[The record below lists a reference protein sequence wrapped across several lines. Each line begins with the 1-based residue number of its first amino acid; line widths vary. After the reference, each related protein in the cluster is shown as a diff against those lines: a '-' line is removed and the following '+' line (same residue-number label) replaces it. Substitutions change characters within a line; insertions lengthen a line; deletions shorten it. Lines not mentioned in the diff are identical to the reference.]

1 MAFVSGGF
9 WSNISLADNGG
20 NVTTKTYELDA
31 ADAAEAATNHAAV
44 VAALTAVTD
53 ARVIAHFWYEK
64 SVQDTPTLPASGV
77 QIEDQA
83 LLTFEIAGN
92 PLKSATLTIPAPKP
106 GIFQAV
112 TGSGANQV
120 DLANAAVVTFRSL
133 FQNANECFLSDG
145 EKAERL
151 KSGKRIHRK
160 SRSG

>member
-9 WSNISLADNGG
+9 WSSISIADNGG

-31 ADAAEAATNHAAV
+31 ADAAEATTNHAAV
-44 VAALTAVTD
+44 LAALTNVTD
-53 ARVIAHFWYEK
+53 GRIIGHFWYEK
-64 SVQDTPTLPASGV
+64 MVQDTPTLPGAGV

-92 PLKSATLTIPAPKP
+92 PLKSATHTIPAPKI
-106 GIFQAV
+106 GIFSAAS
-112 TGSGANQV
+112 GSGANVV
-120 DLANAAVVTFRSL
+120 DLANTAVIAYRSM
-133 FQNANECFLSDG
+133 FQGAGECFISDG

-151 KSGKRIHRK
+151 KAGKRIHRK